1 MFSHAHVGPLLMGFK
16 WKRSLFQDSDVSS
29 KSDVTSASDMD
40 EEGGVPVTASNF
52 EAMSRALDARL
63 ARDAELDAE
72 ELQLA
77 AQVEADDL
85 EGAEDMDA
93 DEDEVDAPDNGAV
106 LLTSEERAE
115 EKRAGGPEVHVVQK
129 RMRQCLGI
137 LKRWKTS
144 GAKIG
149 RYVFWPRRGDDRI
162 NSDRNRA
169 EFVEQLILDI
179 ASYYGYNDFLAEKLF
194 QLFPAAEVY
203 PTPETVCCT
212 DHISRPL
219 NFSMQ
224 TRFLGPSPS
233 GRILSAPDVVTL
245 HKP

>member
-1 MFSHAHVGPLLMGFK
+1 
-16 WKRSLFQDSDVSS
+16 LFQDSDVSS

-40 EEGGVPVTASNF
+40 EEGGDLPVTASNF

-106 LLTSEERAE
+106 LLTPEERAE

-144 GAKIG
+144 GAKMG
-149 RYVFWPRRGDDRI
+149 RLVF
-162 NSDRNRA
+162 
-169 EFVEQLILDI
+169 
-179 ASYYGYNDFLAEKLF
+179 
-194 QLFPAAEVY
+194 
-203 PTPETVCCT
+203 
-212 DHISRPL
+212 
-219 NFSMQ
+219 
-224 TRFLGPSPS
+224 
-233 GRILSAPDVVTL
+233 
-245 HKP
+245 